1 MGADG
6 KGLKTY
12 HPELHLPIVSAGAYT
27 ISQYEKKGTT
37 AFKPYPGFWGP
48 PSQASGVALTYYTN
62 QDAVI
67 ADLKGA
73 NIDWADQVPFKA
85 VDAVKK
91 STNVVV
97 TTIPGAETTNITW
110 NSNPAKPKNRELLE
124 PAVKKA
130 LSMCVDRDQII
141 DVVFAGYASKV
152 ESIAGTSPASWRTR
166 TWAR

>member
-37 AFKPYPGFWGP
+37 AFKPYPDFWGP

-67 ADLKGA
+67 ADLKGG

-85 VDAVKK
+85 VNAVKK

-97 TTIPGAETTNITW
+97 TTIPGSRDDQHHLELQSGQAE
-110 NSNPAKPKNRELLE
+110 E
-124 PAVKKA
+124 PGAASARSEEGA
-130 LSMCVDRDQII
+130 L
-141 DVVFAGYASKV
+141 DVRR
-152 ESIAGTSPASWRTR
+152 P
-166 TWAR
+166 